1 MIQTELW
8 EAIDAITLKSTGLTL
23 ATLRANYRWFQV
35 AVSPSPAPLPTLSLS
50 DVLKAIT
57 EFAL

>member
-1 MIQTELW
+1 MIQMELW

-35 AVSPSPAPLPTLSLS
+35 AVYPSPAPPPTLSLS